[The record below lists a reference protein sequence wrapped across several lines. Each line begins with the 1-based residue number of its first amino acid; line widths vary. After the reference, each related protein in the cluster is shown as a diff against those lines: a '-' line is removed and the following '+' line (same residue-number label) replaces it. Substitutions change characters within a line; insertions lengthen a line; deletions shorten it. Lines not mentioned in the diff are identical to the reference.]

1 MAEVKWI
8 KIVTDIFDDEKI
20 LLIESM
26 PEADSIIV
34 IWFKLLC
41 LAGKTNNSGVFMLN
55 DKIPYTDEMLATI
68 FRRKVN
74 TVKLALDTFE
84 KFGMIKIIN
93 NVITIPNWSK
103 HQTLD
108 QLEERKEYM
117 REYMR
122 KYREKQKQLAEG
134 NKVPENGLPL
144 KEWKKVIDYFD
155 NECAY
160 CGERD
165 TELEQDHIIPV
176 SKGGK
181 YEMGNIIPACRSCN
195 SSKQN
200 KNIYEWYEQQEF
212 YNGLKLNKIVNFCK
226 LYNVNLRKVNV
237 NALEEDIEEEIDIDK
252 EEDKNIIE
260 DKSSMSVETDSSIIK
275 SPIIDYSKILNYWN
289 ENSKLKE
296 ITAITERRKGHINA
310 RVKEH
315 GIDAIYKAIDNVAN
329 SSFLRGGNHRGWM
342 ANFDWVFRPDNFV
355 KVLEGN
361 YLDKTPN
368 DFENDIAR
376 RAEKIKTFWRIE

>member
-20 LLIESM
+20 LLIESI

-103 HQTLD
+103 HQSLD
-108 QLEERKEYM
+108 KIEARNEYM
-117 REYMR
+117 RQYMAE
-122 KYREKQKQLAEG
+122 YREKQKHLA
-134 NKVPENGLPL
+134 
-144 KEWKKVIDYFD
+144 
-155 NECAY
+155 
-160 CGERD
+160 
-165 TELEQDHIIPV
+165 
-176 SKGGK
+176 
-181 YEMGNIIPACRSCN
+181 M
-195 SSKQN
+195 N
-200 KNIYEWYEQQEF
+200 KNS
-212 YNGLKLNKIVNFCK
+212 KVNS
-226 LYNVNLRKVNV
+226 KVNV

-260 DKSSMSVETDSSIIK
+260 DKSSMSVETDLQLAK
-275 SPIIDYSKILNYWN
+275 SNVNYQKVMDYWN
-289 ENSKLKE
+289 KNSKLKE
-296 ITAITERRKGHINA
+296 ITVITEKRKGHLNA
-310 RVKEH
+310 RIKEH

-329 SSFLRGGNHRGWM
+329 SAFLRGENNRGWI
-342 ANFDWVFRPDNFV
+342 ANFDWVFKPNNFI

-376 RAEKIKTFWRIE
+376 RAEKIKSSWGGLNK